1 LSIYF
6 GDIFMVD
13 LKKEK
18 EPGQGMERVRLP
30 DDLTIVEAPDRSKE
44 NLEVMSWIEKIEK
57 KFARV
62 PNNTIDVSDDAVVIQ
77 PAPATDQ
84 PPVTLPVNQSQMQQ
98 GKKAKTDLGIAW
110 LVTWAIRQI
119 KRFSRIGRKVRLEDM
134 PEIK

>member
-1 LSIYF
+1 
-6 GDIFMVD
+6 MVD

-30 DDLTIVEAPDRSKE
+30 DDLTTVEAPDRSKE

-62 PNNTIDVSDDAVVIQ
+62 PNDTTDVTDDTVVIQ

-84 PPVTLPVNQSQMQQ
+84 PPVTLPVNQVQMQK
-98 GKKAKTDLGIAW
+98 GKTAKTDVGIAW

-119 KRFSRIGRKVRLEDM
+119 KKLSKLGRKVRLEDM
-134 PEIK
+134 PEVK

>member
-1 LSIYF
+1 
-6 GDIFMVD
+6 MVD

-30 DDLTIVEAPDRSKE
+30 DDLTTVEAPERSKE

-62 PNNTIDVSDDAVVIQ
+62 PNDTTDLTDDTVVIQ

-84 PPVTLPVNQSQMQQ
+84 PPVTLPVNQVQMQK
-98 GKKAKTDLGIAW
+98 GKTAKTDLGIAW

-119 KRFSRIGRKVRLEDM
+119 KKLSKLGRKVRLEDM
-134 PEIK
+134 PEVK

>member
-1 LSIYF
+1 
-6 GDIFMVD
+6 MVD

-30 DDLTIVEAPDRSKE
+30 DDLTTVEAPDRSKE

-62 PNNTIDVSDDAVVIQ
+62 PNDTTDVTDDAVVIQ
-77 PAPATDQ
+77 PAPASDQ
-84 PPVTLPVNQSQMQQ
+84 PPIRLPVNQAQMQK
-98 GKKAKTDLGIAW
+98 GKTAKTDTGIAW

-119 KRFSRIGRKVRLEDM
+119 KKLSRLGRKVRLEDM
-134 PEIK
+134 PEVQ

>member
-1 LSIYF
+1 
-6 GDIFMVD
+6 MVD

-84 PPVTLPVNQSQMQQ
+84 PPVTLPVNQVQMQK
-98 GKKAKTDLGIAW
+98 GKTAKTDLGIAW

>member
-1 LSIYF
+1 
-6 GDIFMVD
+6 MVD

-30 DDLTIVEAPDRSKE
+30 DDLTTVEAPDRSKE

-62 PNNTIDVSDDAVVIQ
+62 PNDTTDVTDDAVVIQ

-84 PPVTLPVNQSQMQQ
+84 PPVTLPVNQVQMQK
-98 GKKAKTDLGIAW
+98 GKTAKTDVGIAW

-119 KRFSRIGRKVRLEDM
+119 KKLSKLGRKVRLEDM
-134 PEIK
+134 PEVK

>member
-1 LSIYF
+1 
-6 GDIFMVD
+6 MVD

-30 DDLTIVEAPDRSKE
+30 DDLTTVEAPDRSKE

-62 PNNTIDVSDDAVVIQ
+62 PNDTTDVTDDTVVIQ

-84 PPVTLPVNQSQMQQ
+84 PPVTLPVNQAQMQK
-98 GKKAKTDLGIAW
+98 GKTAKTDLGIAW

-119 KRFSRIGRKVRLEDM
+119 KKLSKLGRKVRLEDM
-134 PEIK
+134 PEVK

>member
-1 LSIYF
+1 
-6 GDIFMVD
+6 MVD

-30 DDLTIVEAPDRSKE
+30 DDLTTVEAPDRSKE

-62 PNNTIDVSDDAVVIQ
+62 PNDTTDLTDDTVVIQ

-84 PPVTLPVNQSQMQQ
+84 PPVTLPVNQVQMQK
-98 GKKAKTDLGIAW
+98 GKTAKTDLGIAW

-119 KRFSRIGRKVRLEDM
+119 KKLSKLGRKVRLEDM
-134 PEIK
+134 PEVK

>member
-1 LSIYF
+1 
-6 GDIFMVD
+6 MVD

-84 PPVTLPVNQSQMQQ
+84 PPVTLPVNQVQMQK
-98 GKKAKTDLGIAW
+98 GKTAKTDTGIAW